1 MDNLKERQRIG
12 DTICQARKNKKITQ
26 TQLGA
31 EIGVGK
37 VAIANYE
44 SGKIKVIPFE
54 KRVKLAEILNI
65 DLDELLYFSE
75 KIASVDES
83 FKRDVEKFIKHNP
96 VIAKDFFESKFY
108 VNIEKLYNEKYDIS
122 LDNSRENYEAQALL
136 EALKFYHF
144 MMQHIEML
152 ATNTE
157 YNTLLVEFLKVYYPA
172 ITKKLDG
179 IFVDVDTFKS
189 QISEDAPIAFT
200 DSEVVPVVY
209 PLDESNKDDILSAGR
224 KENK

>member
-83 FKRDVEKFIKHNP
+83 FKRDVGKFIKHNP

-157 YNTLLVEFLKVYYPA
+157 YNILLVEFLKVYYPA

-209 PLDESNKDDILSAGR
+209 PLDESNKDDILSAGHEER
-224 KENK
+224 K